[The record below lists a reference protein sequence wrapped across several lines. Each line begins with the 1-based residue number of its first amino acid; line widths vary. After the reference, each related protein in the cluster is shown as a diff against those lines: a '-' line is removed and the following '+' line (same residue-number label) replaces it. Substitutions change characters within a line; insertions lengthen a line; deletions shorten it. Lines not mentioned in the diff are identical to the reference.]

1 MSLCSNIVK
10 KRGNVIC
17 EVGFIPQL
25 RAFLCCSTDVSVNG
39 VHLFLKEYHS
49 HLDADDAFSKVDVPH
64 LNGIS

>member
-1 MSLCSNIVK
+1 MVE

-25 RAFLCCSTDVSVNG
+25 SVFLCRSTDVSVNG

-49 HLDADDAFSKVDVPH
+49 HLDADGAFSKVDEHH
-64 LNGIS
+64 LNGVS